1 LLAEIKQNL
10 LTEDDG
16 RLATDTEQNLLKQML
31 VERGQNQGLL
41 CL

>member
-1 LLAEIKQNL
+1 LVAEIKQNL
-10 LTEDDG
+10 LTEADG

-31 VERGQNQGLL
+31 VEYQSQGLL